1 MLYLPGCWHFK
12 IKIHFISTRMGEIV
26 FGGGDC
32 LVAWVTGYGDMT
44 EIGYFLGDL
53 GTHQGS

>member
-1 MLYLPGCWHFK
+1 
-12 IKIHFISTRMGEIV
+12 MGEIV